1 MTAAEWEPIADRLAS
16 AYPASDFGAERRAE
30 YLEALGAFGAEAVA
44 SAVDALVRETRSA
57 PPSAPVIRQA
67 VLRAGRP
74 GPRTPAPEPGLAIQ
88 RARIYGLSF
97 LSSAV
102 SALALILLVVWWLWA
117 RG

>member
-1 MTAAEWEPIADRLAS
+1 MTSSEWEPIADRIS
-16 AYPASDFGAERRAE
+16 AAFPTADFGPERRAE
-30 YLEALGAFGAEAVA
+30 YLAALAALPAAGVG
-44 SAVDALVRETRSA
+44 SAVDALVLEPRGA

-74 GPRTPAPEPGLAIQ
+74 APASPRSDPAQAIQ

-102 SALALILLVVWWLWA
+102 SAIALVLIAIWWLWS

>member
-1 MTAAEWEPIADRLAS
+1 MTSAEWEPIADRIA
-16 AYPASDFGAERRAE
+16 AAFPKADFAAERRAE
-30 YLEALGAFGAEAVA
+30 YLAALEALPAASVATAVET
-44 SAVDALVRETRSA
+44 LLREPRSG

-67 VLRAGRP
+67 VVR
-74 GPRTPAPEPGLAIQ
+74 PAPSAPAPALGLPID

-102 SALALILLVVWWLWA
+102 SALALVLLAVWWLWS